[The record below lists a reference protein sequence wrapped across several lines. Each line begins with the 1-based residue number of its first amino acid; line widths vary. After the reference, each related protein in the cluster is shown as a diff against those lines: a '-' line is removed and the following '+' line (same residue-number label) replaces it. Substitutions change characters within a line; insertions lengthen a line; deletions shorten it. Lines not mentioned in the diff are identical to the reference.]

1 MSEGNTK
8 TCPAPCKRSFCF
20 GYKMKQG
27 KFIKPSNMSV
37 SEWKRRSGPLHL
49 WGTIWMFFFSLGTE
63 KVEKCKVC
71 VNSVLSLTWP
81 ASTQIYWN
89 KKKRLHKKRLP
100 QDWFGTQTWPPFHCF
115 GTQIWPPWRHVK
127 THNIFTKVGAK
138 NRLFVEPSC
147 STCPVASV
155 VPPPCASLTSSAAIP
170 STFCS
175 SPFVWLYSGCP
186 PSVTVWEKSYK
197 QSISTCINKLKLLFS
212 NHLQL
217 L

>member
-1 MSEGNTK
+1 
-8 TCPAPCKRSFCF
+8 
-20 GYKMKQG
+20 
-27 KFIKPSNMSV
+27 MSV
-37 SEWKRRSGPLHL
+37 SEWKGRSGPLHL
-49 WGTIWMFFFSLGTE
+49 WDTIWMCFFFHWAPKRWKNAKSVSILCFYARGQHL
-63 KVEKCKVC
+63 CKFIE
-71 VNSVLSLTWP
+71 TKK
-81 ASTQIYWN
+81 AFTQEN
-89 KKKRLHKKRLP
+89 RT

-127 THNIFTKVGAK
+127 THNIFTKVRAK

-155 VPPPCASLTSSAAIP
+155 VPPPCASLTSAAIP

-197 QSISTCINKLKLLFS
+197 QSISICLNKLKLLSS
-212 NHLQL
+212 NHLQFL
-217 L
+217 

>member
-1 MSEGNTK
+1 M
-8 TCPAPCKRSFCF
+8 
-20 GYKMKQG
+20 
-27 KFIKPSNMSV
+27 FILFRLQNESNLPICQWV
-37 SEWKRRSGPLHL
+37 SEFVRYYLDG
-49 WGTIWMFFFSLGTE
+49 FFFFHWALKRWENAKFVSILCFASRDQHLCKFTGTKKSVYIRKEFNSHRTGLGLQHGRRFI
-63 KVEKCKVC
+63 
-71 VNSVLSLTWP
+71 VLG
-81 ASTQIYWN
+81 
-89 KKKRLHKKRLP
+89 HKYGRRDVMWK
-100 QDWFGTQTWPPFHCF
+100 
-115 GTQIWPPWRHVK
+115 
-127 THNIFTKVGAK
+127 HNIFTKGAK

-197 QSISTCINKLKLLFS
+197 QSISICINKLKLLSS

-217 L
+217 LQFNRDL

>member
-8 TCPAPCKRSFCF
+8 TCPAPCKCSFCF
-20 GYKMKQG
+20 DYKMKQG

-37 SEWKRRSGPLHL
+37 SKWKGRSGPLHL
-49 WGTIWMFFFSLGTE
+49 WGTIWMFFFPLVTE

-71 VNSVLSLTWP
+71 V
-81 ASTQIYWN
+81 
-89 KKKRLHKKRLP
+89 K
-100 QDWFGTQTWPPFHCF
+100 
-115 GTQIWPPWRHVK
+115 
-127 THNIFTKVGAK
+127 IFTKVGAK
-138 NRLFVEPSC
+138 NRILVEPSC

-155 VPPPCASLTSSAAIP
+155 VPPSCASLTSSAAIP

-197 QSISTCINKLKLLFS
+197 QSISICRYKQTKTLVFKYYLF
-212 NHLQL
+212 L
-217 L
+217 

>member
-1 MSEGNTK
+1 MSEGITK
-8 TCPAPCKRSFCF
+8 TWPTPCKRSFCF
-20 GYKMKQG
+20 DYRMNQT
-27 KFIKPSNMSV
+27 FQYV
-37 SEWKRRSGPLHL
+37 SGWVNL
-49 WGTIWMFFFSLGTE
+49 WDTIWMFFFWLGTE
-63 KVEKCKVC
+63 KVEKCKFVSILC
-71 VNSVLSLTWP
+71 FRSRGQHLCKFIGT
-81 ASTQIYWN
+81 
-89 KKKRLHKKRLP
+89 KKKGLYKKRVQLP
-100 QDWFGTQTWPPFHCF
+100 QDWFGTPTWPPFHCF
-115 GTQIWPPWRHVK
+115 RTHIWPPRRHVK

-197 QSISTCINKLKLLFS
+197 QSISICINKLKLLSS

>member
-1 MSEGNTK
+1 
-8 TCPAPCKRSFCF
+8 
-20 GYKMKQG
+20 
-27 KFIKPSNMSV
+27 MSV
-37 SEWKRRSGPLHL
+37 GEWICEILFG
-49 WGTIWMFFFSLGTE
+49 WFFFFTGHWKGGKMQSL
-63 KVEKCKVC
+63 CQFC
-71 VNSVLSLTWP
+71 VFPPVTNIYANLLEQKKSVYIRKEFNSHRTGLGLQHGRRFIVLG
-81 ASTQIYWN
+81 
-89 KKKRLHKKRLP
+89 HKYGRRDVMLK
-100 QDWFGTQTWPPFHCF
+100 
-115 GTQIWPPWRHVK
+115 
-127 THNIFTKVGAK
+127 HNIFTKVGAK

-197 QSISTCINKLKLLFS
+197 QSISICINKLKLLSS

-217 L
+217 LQFNRDL

>member
-1 MSEGNTK
+1 MSESITK
-8 TCPAPCKRSFCF
+8 TWPTPCKRSFCF
-20 GYKMKQG
+20 DYRMNQT
-27 KFIKPSNMSV
+27 FQYV
-37 SEWKRRSGPLHL
+37 SGWVNL
-49 WGTIWMFFFSLGTE
+49 WDTIWMFFFLTGHW
-63 KVEKCKVC
+63 KGGKMQVC
-71 VNSVLSLTWP
+71 VNSVFSLTWP
-81 ASTQIYWN
+81 TPMQIYWN
-89 KKKRLHKKRLP
+89 KKKGLYKKRVQLP
-100 QDWFGTQTWPPFHCF
+100 QDWFGTPTWPPFHCF
-115 GTQIWPPWRHVK
+115 RTHIWPPRRHVK

-197 QSISTCINKLKLLFS
+197 QSISVCRYKQTKTLVFKHYLL
-212 NHLQL
+212 L
-217 L
+217 

>member
-1 MSEGNTK
+1 MSEGITK
-8 TCPAPCKRSFCF
+8 TWPTPCKRSFCF
-20 GYKMKQG
+20 DYRMNQT
-27 KFIKPSNMSV
+27 FQYV
-37 SEWKRRSGPLHL
+37 SGWVNL
-49 WGTIWMFFFSLGTE
+49 WDTIWLFFFWLGTE
-63 KVEKCKVC
+63 KVKKCKFVSILC
-71 VNSVLSLTWP
+71 FRSRGQHLCKFIGT
-81 ASTQIYWN
+81 
-89 KKKRLHKKRLP
+89 KKKGLYKKRVQLP
-100 QDWFGTQTWPPFHCF
+100 QDWFGTPTWPPFHCF
-115 GTQIWPPWRHVK
+115 RTHIWPPRRHVK

-197 QSISTCINKLKLLFS
+197 QSISVCRYKQTKTLVFKYYLF
-212 NHLQL
+212 L
-217 L
+217 

>member
-8 TCPAPCKRSFCF
+8 TWQTPCKCSFCF
-20 GYKMKQG
+20 DYRMNQT
-27 KFIKPSNMSV
+27 FQYV
-37 SEWKRRSGPLHL
+37 SGWVNL
-49 WGTIWMFFFSLGTE
+49 WDTIWMFFFHWTLKRWKNAKFVSILCFPSRGQHLCKFIGTKESVYIRKEFNSQRTGLGH
-63 KVEKCKVC
+63 KH
-71 VNSVLSLTWP
+71 SRRFIVLG
-81 ASTQIYWN
+81 
-89 KKKRLHKKRLP
+89 HKYGRRDVMWK
-100 QDWFGTQTWPPFHCF
+100 
-115 GTQIWPPWRHVK
+115 
-127 THNIFTKVGAK
+127 HNIFTKGAK

-197 QSISTCINKLKLLFS
+197 QSISVCRYKQTKTLVFKHCLL
-212 NHLQL
+212 L
-217 L
+217 

>member
-1 MSEGNTK
+1 MSESITK
-8 TCPAPCKRSFCF
+8 TWPTPCKRSFCF
-20 GYKMKQG
+20 DYRMNQT
-27 KFIKPSNMSV
+27 FQYV
-37 SEWKRRSGPLHL
+37 SGWVNL
-49 WGTIWMFFFSLGTE
+49 WDTIWMFFFWLGTE
-63 KVEKCKVC
+63 KVEKCKFVSILC
-71 VNSVLSLTWP
+71 FRSRGQHLCKFIGT
-81 ASTQIYWN
+81 
-89 KKKRLHKKRLP
+89 KKKGLYKKRVQLP
-100 QDWFGTQTWPPFHCF
+100 QDWFGTPTWPPFHCF
-115 GTQIWPPWRHVK
+115 RTHIWPPRRHVK

-197 QSISTCINKLKLLFS
+197 QSISVCRYKQTKTLVFKHYLL
-212 NHLQL
+212 L
-217 L
+217 

>member
-1 MSEGNTK
+1 M
-8 TCPAPCKRSFCF
+8 
-20 GYKMKQG
+20 
-27 KFIKPSNMSV
+27 FILFWLQNESNLPICQWV
-37 SEWKRRSGPLHL
+37 SEFVRYYLDG
-49 WGTIWMFFFSLGTE
+49 FFFSLGTE

-71 VNSVLSLTWP
+71 VNSVFSLTWP
-81 ASTQIYWN
+81 TSMQIYWN
-89 KKKRLHKKRLP
+89 KKKRLYKKRVQLP
-100 QDWFGTQTWPPFHCF
+100 QDWFGTPTWPPFHCF

-197 QSISTCINKLKLLFS
+197 QGISICTNKLKLLSS

>member
-8 TCPAPCKRSFCF
+8 TWQTPCKCSFCF
-20 GYKMKQG
+20 DYRMNQT
-27 KFIKPSNMSV
+27 FQYV
-37 SEWKRRSGPLHL
+37 SGWVNL
-49 WGTIWMFFFSLGTE
+49 WDTIWMFFFSLDTE

-71 VNSVLSLTWP
+71 VNSVFSLTWP
-81 ASTQIYWN
+81 ASMQIYWN
-89 KKKRLHKKRLP
+89 KKKSVYIRKEFNSQRTGLGHKHSRRFIVLGHKYGRR
-100 QDWFGTQTWPPFHCF
+100 DVMW
-115 GTQIWPPWRHVK
+115 K
-127 THNIFTKVGAK
+127 HNIFTKGAK

-197 QSISTCINKLKLLFS
+197 QSISVCRYKQTKTLVFKHCLL
-212 NHLQL
+212 L
-217 L
+217 

>member
-1 MSEGNTK
+1 M
-8 TCPAPCKRSFCF
+8 
-20 GYKMKQG
+20 
-27 KFIKPSNMSV
+27 FILFWLQNESNLPICQWV
-37 SEWKRRSGPLHL
+37 SEEGVVVHCICEILFGL
-49 WGTIWMFFFSLGTE
+49 FFSPGTE
-63 KVEKCKVC
+63 KVEKCKFC
-71 VNSVLSLTWP
+71 VNSVFSLTWP
-81 ASTQIYWN
+81 ASMQIYWN
-89 KKKRLHKKRLP
+89 KRKRLHKKRVQLP
-100 QDWFGTQTWPPFHCF
+100 EDWFGTQTWPPFHCF
-115 GTQIWPPWRHVK
+115 WTQIWPPWRHVK

-197 QSISTCINKLKLLFS
+197 QSISICTNQLKLLSS
-212 NHLQL
+212 NHLL
-217 L
+217 SIAVV